1 MKIAAQLFTIRDYIQ
16 SKEEMDQSFAKI
28 KEMGYDVIQ
37 MSGMGPVDDEKAAY
51 IKDLADKH
59 GLEICVT
66 HMSYDQLIN
75 DLDNVI
81 KYHEMWGCKYVG
93 LGSMPNELRNKEGYY
108 TFIKEANRIGEKLAT
123 FGMKFV
129 YHNHRFEYEKYDGK
143 SGMEIL
149 LEGFNEHVQFL
160 LDLYWVQAGG
170 ASPVAWINK
179 LAGKLD
185 IVHFKDMGVKDNET
199 YFAEVGAGNLEWEA
213 IIDACEKAEVKYT
226 AVERDRGEIGAFDT
240 LSLSRK
246 YLKEQ
251 HNL

>member
-1 MKIAAQLFTIRDYIQ
+1 MKIAAQLYTIRDYIQ
-16 SKEEMDQSFAKI
+16 SKEDMDQSFTKI
-28 KEMGYDVIQ
+28 KAMGYDVVQ
-37 MSGMGPVDDEKAAY
+37 MSGMGVVDDEKATY
-51 IKDLADKH
+51 IKELAEKH

-81 KYHEMWGCKYVG
+81 KYHQMWNCKYVG
-93 LGSMPNELRNKEGYY
+93 IGSMPNELRSIEGYY
-108 TFIKEANRIGEKLAT
+108 TFIKEANQIGEKLAS
-123 FGMKFV
+123 FDMKFV

-185 IVHFKDMGVKDNET
+185 IVHFKDMGVKDNEN
-199 YFAEVGAGNLEWEA
+199 YFAEVGTGNLEWSA
-213 IIDACEKAEVKYT
+213 IIDACEKAGVKYA
-226 AVERDRGEIGAFDT
+226 AVERDSGDVGAFET
-240 LSLSRK
+240 LALSRK
-246 YLKEQ
+246 YLKDQ
-251 HNL
+251 HSL